1 MSIKT
6 YIYMYCRR
14 TNKYQMVVKCLVNQG
29 EGAGGSEKSVFLICL
44 WCEDI
49 WLGFFLLRKIVKTHI
64 NRKICIKYLST

>member
-29 EGAGGSEKSVFLICL
+29 EGAGVQKNQYS
-44 WCEDI
+44 
-49 WLGFFLLRKIVKTHI
+49 
-64 NRKICIKYLST
+64 